1 MTLGTA
7 AKTSLV
13 GRLKTEASPSYR
25 IIVSLL
31 RVALFVRLGLELIN
45 Y

>member
-1 MTLGTA
+1 MTLGTS

-13 GRLKTEASPSYR
+13 GCLKTELSPSYR

-31 RVALFVRLGLELIN
+31 WVALSIRSGLELIN
-45 Y
+45 

>member
-1 MTLGTA
+1 MTLGTS

-13 GRLKTEASPSYR
+13 GRLKTEPSPSYR

-31 RVALFVRLGLELIN
+31 WVALFVRSGLELIN
-45 Y
+45 